1 MHPNL
6 NNQIVMEGG
15 VESTESTAPR
25 DSVGANYMTSTS
37 TDKGIPGCVAL
48 IAIGCIGGLLALR
61 LAGFRF
67 SFGVNVG
74 GGS

>member
-6 NNQIVMEGG
+6 NNQLVMEGG
-15 VESTESTAPR
+15 EPATAAIAPR
-25 DSVGANYMTSTS
+25 DSVGSEYMTTG
-37 TDKGIPGCVAL
+37 TDKGIPGCLAL
-48 IAIGCIGGLLALR
+48 IAVGCVGGLLVLR